1 MIFKE
6 TLIKSLSFAVRDS
19 RSLTYAAHFSAFLIC
34 LSYRPSPIRPFGAGK
49 ADDTRIAPAKDRRRT
64 HFHSLKSNNQK

>member
-19 RSLTYAAHFSAFLIC
+19 RSPTCVAHLSAFFIC
-34 LSYRPSPIRPFGAGK
+34 LSYRQNSIRPYGAPSPRGEGCVS
-49 ADDTRIAPAKDRRRT
+49 RIPSSKKGGEAAT
-64 HFHSLKSNNQK
+64 